1 MKLPDELQFIS
12 SAFQTQKTT
21 DARMDGKVSIITGA
35 TSGVGYHAA
44 KRLAEGG
51 ATLVLVC
58 RNEKKA
64 EDVRKELVQAYNTNV
79 DIVLADFSKLSDVRK
94 AADYILANHR
104 QINVLI
110 NNAGLHRTT
119 RTLTEEGFET
129 VFCVNHL
136 ASFLFTRLLLE
147 RMTENAPARIIQV
160 NSEGHRFGGLDLDD
174 LTWERRPYRGL
185 KGYGASKVAQL
196 LTVWE
201 LADLL
206 DGTGVNINAMHPG
219 AVKSNIGMDNGL
231 LYQWSQRLL
240 VRPFLRKT
248 KISGDAIFYLAA
260 APEMQ
265 NVSGKFF
272 NQTVEENPM
281 PHALDRKLGK
291 RVWQISEALTGL
303 PKMKLEVDM
312 FSDVTE
318 RGEQMAHKQLSQIQ
332 KLLDGEV

>member
-12 SAFQTQKTT
+12 SAFQAQKTT
-21 DARMDGKVSIITGA
+21 DASMNGKLSVITGA

-51 ATLVLVC
+51 SNLVLVC
-58 RNEKKA
+58 RNPDKA
-64 EDVRKELVQAYNTNV
+64 EDVRKELTGAYNTNV
-79 DIVLADFSKLSDVRK
+79 DVVLADFSKLPDVRK
-94 AADYILANHR
+94 AAKYILANYN

-147 RMTENAPARIIQV
+147 RMIKNAPARIIQV

-174 LTWERRPYRGL
+174 LTWARRPYRGL

-206 DGTGVNINAMHPG
+206 NGTGVTINAMHPG
-219 AVKSNIGMDNGL
+219 AVKSNIGMDNGP
-231 LYQWSQRLL
+231 LYTWSQRLF

-248 KISGDAIFYLAA
+248 VISGEAIYYLAA

-272 NQTVEENPM
+272 NQTVEEKPM
-281 PHALDRKLGK
+281 PHAMERKLGK
-291 RVWQISEALTGL
+291 RVWQISEELTGL
-303 PKMKLEVDM
+303 PGMELK
-312 FSDVTE
+312 
-318 RGEQMAHKQLSQIQ
+318 
-332 KLLDGEV
+332 